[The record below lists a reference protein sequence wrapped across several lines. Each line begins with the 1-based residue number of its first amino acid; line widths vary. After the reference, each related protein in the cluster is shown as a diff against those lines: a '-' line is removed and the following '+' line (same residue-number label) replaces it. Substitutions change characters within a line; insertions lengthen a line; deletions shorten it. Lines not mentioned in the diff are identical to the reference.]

1 MMAEAATGAMTREES
16 VKWAAQQCE
25 DIFNKWQHKA

>member
-1 MMAEAATGAMTREES
+1 MMAKAATGAVSAEES

-25 DIFNKWQHKA
+25 AIFNKWQHRA